1 MKGNCKFWSTFEKL
15 DGCWMLTS
23 AFLGNLRIKSSFRRW
38 KDFGKS
44 KSEGV
49 MTLNATVK
57 KLGCVAQ

>member
-1 MKGNCKFWSTFEKL
+1 
-15 DGCWMLTS
+15 MLTS